1 MYMEE
6 VPERKGHE
14 WNVDLIAVTYMFDL
28 QKTLNLKKITKNL
41 IEKTSC
47 EAVFIPWNKE
57 LKEKL
62 KDKKQEKLRKMLEKP
77 ILLKKEDNDKFNN
90 SDFENI
96 DFDDIK
102 KYVLNIKKCKQKECE
117 YEKLLIEKYKLFIA
131 SIGSE
136 KISFDPRYL
145 TAENFVRIRL
155 PDRGIQFTSELL
167 NQLGKNVE
175 VHLLIHKTGII
186 IVTLYISL
194 SGKTLNTYE
203 IIEIERRLPK
213 EKVKL
218 NDGNEKRLGEY
229 LLDKLENLFLTEL
242 KDVSISVAVRKLK
255 KRGSEKEARYAIC
268 IRKFKDGNI
277 PYEELYGIVNAIRGW
292 YKHNKSRIELEELY
306 KRRDFYIFV
315 GNFGYLFFGFDEFE
329 KHIEEINKIF
339 EQDHGH
345 YGELHFLYTFPEYFE
360 HYVITPLEFLSIIDG
375 ILERYFS
382 KVQDVSGNVSMNYW
396 KSTKLIKEFFESIHE
411 YSNITFIS
419 ARPIWKVMKG
429 GEENLEIPERIK
441 DAKANI
447 STLSSVTQQ
456 DTMIRITIIFAIIS
470 IAIGGLYLKAINF
483 LGIIIL
489 RVYIPIDLL
498 MVVLILVIIIIAG
511 IRVVLLTSLNT
522 LSSLIVEAREL
533 IDDIRLFLKT
543 MIDIKF
549 KKNNKKSNLVKK

>member
-1 MYMEE
+1 MEE
-6 VPERKGHE
+6 VLERKGHE
-14 WNVDLIAVTYMFDL
+14 WNVDLIAVTYTFDL

-47 EAVFIPWNKE
+47 ETVFIPW
-57 LKEKL
+57 EK
-62 KDKKQEKLRKMLEKP
+62 KP
-77 ILLKKEDNDKFNN
+77 ILLKRAKPILLLDLRKVSENLLRQIKKVDSKFAFIPWKKKLLIKKVEYKN
-90 SDFENI
+90 FENI
-96 DFDDIK
+96 KRDVKEK
-102 KYVLNIKKCKQKECE
+102 KLD
-117 YEKLLIEKYKLFIA
+117 EKYKLFIVA
-131 SIGSE
+131 IGSE

-145 TAENFVRIRL
+145 TAEKFVRIKL

-186 IVTLYISL
+186 IVTLYIPL

-213 EKVKL
+213 EKVKI
-218 NDGNEKRLGEY
+218 NDGNEKGLGEY

-255 KRGSEKEARYAIC
+255 KRGSEKEARYAMC
-268 IRKFKDGNI
+268 IRKFKYGII
-277 PYEELYGIVNAIRGW
+277 PYEELYGIVNAMRGW
-292 YKHNKSRIELEELY
+292 YRLDKSRIELEELY

-329 KHIEEINKIF
+329 KHIDENNKNF
-339 EQDHGH
+339 EQDPGH

-360 HYVITPLEFLSIIDG
+360 HYVITPLEFLSIIDS

-382 KVQDVSGNVSMNYW
+382 KVQDVSGNVSRNYW
-396 KSTKLIKEFFESIHE
+396 KSTKLIKEFFECIHE

-419 ARPIWKVMKG
+419 ARPIWKIMKG
-429 GEENLEIPERIK
+429 GEENLEIPERIE
-441 DAKANI
+441 DAKANV
-447 STLSSVTQQ
+447 STLSSAAQQ
-456 DTMIRITIIFAIIS
+456 DALIRITIIFAFIS
-470 IAIGGLYLKAINF
+470 IAIGWLSLKAINF

-489 RVYIPIDLL
+489 RVYIPINLL
-498 MVVLILVIIIIAG
+498 MVVLISVIIIIAG
-511 IRVVLLTSLNT
+511 IRVVLFTILNA
-522 LSSLIVEAREL
+522 LSSLVVGAREL
-533 IDDIRLFLKT
+533 IGDICLFLKT

-549 KKNNKKSNLVKK
+549 KKHNKKSNLVKK